1 MGFYIFNVFLTLF
14 SNPARLKQE
23 VNNRF
28 IEGLEAL
35 KKKGVSYVAMA
46 RSAGIPKQK
55 VIDIRHGRSSADEAL
70 LARLLEAYP
79 ELVQEG
85 EQLPFYSSE
94 RLQAELDARDAELE
108 KLAKEVSG
116 LEQLL
121 EKANSEREGIQQ
133 ELRRA
138 MAIIEQQ
145 SQAINALLRKQGP
158 ID

>member
-1 MGFYIFNVFLTLF
+1 M
-14 SNPARLKQE
+14 KQE

-35 KKKGVSYVAMA
+35 KKKGVSFVAMA
-46 RSAGIPKQK
+46 RSMGIPKQK
-55 VIDIRHGRSSADEAL
+55 VIDIRHGRSSADELL

-79 ELVQEG
+79 ELVREG
-85 EQLPFYSSE
+85 EQLPFSSG
-94 RLQAELDARDAELE
+94 RLQAVLEARDAELE
-108 KLAKEVSG
+108 KLAKEVSE

-138 MAIIEQQ
+138 MVIIEQQ

>member
-1 MGFYIFNVFLTLF
+1 M
-14 SNPARLKQE
+14 KQE

-35 KKKGVSYVAMA
+35 KKKGVSFVAMA
-46 RSAGIPKQK
+46 RSMGIPKQK
-55 VIDIRHGRSSADEAL
+55 VIDIRHGRSSADELL

-79 ELVQEG
+79 ELVREG
-85 EQLPFYSSE
+85 EQLPFSSG
-94 RLQAELDARDAELE
+94 RLQAVLEARDAELE
-108 KLAKEVSG
+108 KLAKEVSE

-121 EKANSEREGIQQ
+121 EKANSERESVQQ

-138 MAIIEQQ
+138 MVIIEQQ